1 MIKSLDL
8 QHLKHFFHYASRYKK
23 TAFIG
28 LLMMPISVAANLLF
42 PWLVIQVIDEHLT
55 PGKYNG
61 LMTLIAIMVVVLIV
75 NYIADAFYTYY
86 LRMTGQNAIFDIR
99 MALFKRIL
107 KLPRSYYD
115 KTPTGV
121 TLSRLTSDLEVIGD
135 SFVLG
140 VLSLVKDSIN
150 TLAVLIFMFF
160 INWQL
165 AILVLLV
172 FPPVLMLTQYVRN
185 RLRAMYTIT
194 RSSLAKSTGFLQECL
209 LGVKTVQLYGAEKEV
224 EAKYHRYT
232 QDFLRAQLK
241 TNKYDASLFSV
252 ITGITSI
259 TIGLIIW
266 YGSGKVL
273 AGAVSLGVLI
283 AFINTLEK
291 VFVPLRDFT
300 SQIASIQRSFAAF
313 EHIEE
318 LFVEDLEEQSLT
330 FLPEQ
335 ELADKL
341 VNFDSLEFKNV
352 RFQYNGSGPYVLDDV
367 SFTLN
372 KGEQLALVGTT
383 GSGKSTII
391 RIINKTYMNYEGSI
405 LLNGIE
411 LSSIPKDAML
421 HLFSLMQQDVFLFE
435 KDIEFNISLGAD
447 HINKDAVIDATQYVF
462 AHDFIMALEAQ
473 YQFELENNGSNLSA
487 GQAQLISFARSVA
500 QGGQVMMLDEATSS
514 VDSITENLI
523 QKAIGRLFEEKTV
536 IAIAH
541 RLSTI
546 KHSDQILVL
555 NQGKIVERGNHHQL
569 LTMAGV
575 YARLLTDDTNITG
588 DVDLQL
594 PEVHSDELVSTD
606 KHS

>member
-1 MIKSLDL
+1 MIKSLDV
-8 QHLKHFFHYASRYKK
+8 QHLKHFFHYAKRYKK
-23 TAFIG
+23 TAIIG
-28 LLMMPISVAANLLF
+28 LLMMPISVLANLLF

-55 PGKYNG
+55 PGIYAG
-61 LMTLIAIMVVVLIV
+61 LTLLIAAMLVVLMV
-75 NYIADAFYTYY
+75 NYISDALYTYC
-86 LRMTGQNAIFDIR
+86 LRITGQKAIFDIR

-121 TLSRLTSDLEVIGD
+121 SLSRLTSDLEVIGD

-140 VLSLVKDSIN
+140 VLSLVKDTIN

-165 AILVLLV
+165 ALLVLLV

-185 RLRAMYTIT
+185 RLREMYTIT

-209 LGVKTVQLYGAEKEV
+209 LGVKTVQLYGAEAEV
-224 EAKYHRYT
+224 EAKYQSYT

-273 AGAVSLGVLI
+273 AGFVSLGVLI
-283 AFINTLEK
+283 AFINTLER

-318 LFVEDLEEQSLT
+318 LFVQDLEEQGLTLLPAASLID
-330 FLPEQ
+330 Q
-335 ELADKL
+335 LA
-341 VNFDSLEFKNV
+341 NFKTLEFKNV
-352 RFQYNGSGPYVLDDV
+352 RFRYTESSPYVLDDV

-391 RIINKTYMNYEGSI
+391 RIMNKTYLDYQGSI

-411 LSSIPKDAML
+411 LSSIPKDSML

-435 KDIEFNISLGAD
+435 QDIHFNISLGAQEVTT
-447 HINKDAVIDATQYVF
+447 DAVIDAAQYVY
-462 AHDFIMALEAQ
+462 AHDFILTLADQ
-473 YQFELENNGSNLSA
+473 YQFELINNGSNLSA

-555 NQGKIVERGNHHQL
+555 NKGKIVERGNHQGL
-569 LTMAGV
+569 LAMNGV
-575 YARLLTDDTNITG
+575 YARLLTDNTDIEDDEG
-588 DVDLQL
+588 LLV
-594 PEVHSDELVSTD
+594 PEAV
-606 KHS
+606 

>member
-8 QHLKHFFHYASRYKK
+8 AYLKHFYHFASRYKK
-23 TAFIG
+23 TAVIG

-42 PWLVIQVIDEHLT
+42 PWLVIQVIDKHLT
-55 PGKYNG
+55 PGKYAG
-61 LMTLIAIMVVVLIV
+61 LMTLIAVMLVVLIV
-75 NYIADAFYTYY
+75 NYIADAVYTYC
-86 LRMTGQNAIFDIR
+86 LRKTGQKAVFDIR
-99 MALFKRIL
+99 MALFARIL
-107 KLPRSYYD
+107 TLPRTYFD

-121 TLSRLTSDLEVIGD
+121 TLSRLTSDLEAIGE

-140 VLSLVKDSIN
+140 VLSLLKDSIN

-165 AILVLLV
+165 ALLVLLV

-185 RLRAMYTIT
+185 RLREMFAIT
-194 RSSLAKSTGFLQECL
+194 RSSLAKGTGFLQECL
-209 LGVKTVQLYGAEKEV
+209 LGVKTVQLYGAEEEV
-224 EAKYHRYT
+224 EAKYHGYT
-232 QDFLRAQLK
+232 EDFLRAQLK
-241 TNKYDASLFSV
+241 TNKYDATLFSV
-252 ITGITSI
+252 ISGITTI

-300 SQIASIQRSFAAF
+300 SQIAAIQRSFAAF

-318 LFVEDLEEQSLT
+318 LFVQELEEEGKTLLPAESLK
-330 FLPEQ
+330 
-335 ELADKL
+335 DKL
-341 VNFDSLEFKNV
+341 ANFDSLEFKNV
-352 RFQYNGSGPYVLDDV
+352 RFRYNNTGPYILHDV

-391 RIINKTYMNYEGSI
+391 RIMNKAYMDYEGSI

-411 LSSIPKDAML
+411 LSSIPKASML

-435 KDIEFNISLGAD
+435 ENIHFNISLGAAQISD
-447 HINKDAVIDATQYVF
+447 EAVVDAAQYVY
-462 AHDFIMALEAQ
+462 AHDFILGLPGQ
-473 YQFELENNGSNLSA
+473 YQFELKKSGSNMSA
-487 GQAQLISFARSVA
+487 GQAQLISFARAVA

-523 QKAIGRLFEEKTV
+523 QKAIARLFAEKTV

-546 KHSDQILVL
+546 RHSDQILVL
-555 NQGKIVERGNHHQL
+555 NQGKIVEQGRHEDL
-569 LTMAGV
+569 LAMNGV
-575 YARLLTDDTNITG
+575 YSSLLTDDDNIEDDEG
-588 DVDLQL
+588 ALL
-594 PEVHSDELVSTD
+594 PEPA
-606 KHS
+606 

>member
-1 MIKSLDL
+1 MIKSPDL
-8 QHLKHFFHYASRYKK
+8 QYLKHFYHFAARYKK
-23 TAFIG
+23 TAVIG
-28 LLMMPISVAANLLF
+28 LLMMPISVMANLLF
-42 PWLVIQVIDEHLT
+42 PWLIIQVIDEHLT
-55 PGKYNG
+55 PGKYAG
-61 LMTLIAIMVVVLIV
+61 LMLLIAIMLVVLIV
-75 NYIADAFYTYY
+75 NYIADAIYTYC
-86 LRMTGQNAIFDIR
+86 LRLTGQKAVFDIR

-107 KLPRSYYD
+107 KLPRTYYD

-121 TLSRLTSDLEVIGD
+121 TLSRLTSDLEVIGE

-150 TLAVLIFMFF
+150 TVAVLIFMFF

-165 AILVLLV
+165 ALLVLLV

-185 RLRAMYTIT
+185 RLREMYAIT

-209 LGVKTVQLYGAEKEV
+209 FGVKTVQLYGAEEEV
-224 EAKYHRYT
+224 ESKYHSYT
-232 QDFLRAQLK
+232 EEFLRAQLK
-241 TNKYDASLFSV
+241 TNKYDASLFSI

-266 YGSGKVL
+266 FGSGKVL
-273 AGAVSLGVLI
+273 AGVVSLGVLI

-318 LFVEDLEEQSLT
+318 LFVEDLEEQGQILLSKETLK
-330 FLPEQ
+330 
-335 ELADKL
+335 DKL
-341 VNFDSLEFKNV
+341 ANFESLEFKNV
-352 RFQYNGSGPYVLDDV
+352 RFRYGGIGPYVLDDV
-367 SFTLN
+367 SFKLN
-372 KGEQLALVGTT
+372 KAEQLALVGTT

-391 RIINKTYMNYEGSI
+391 RIMSKTYMDYEGSI

-411 LSSIPKDAML
+411 LSSIPKDSML

-435 KDIEFNISLGAD
+435 QNIHFNISLGAD
-447 HINKDAVIDATQYVF
+447 EISDDAVVDAAQYVY
-462 AHDFIMALEAQ
+462 AHDFILGLPSQ
-473 YQFELENNGSNLSA
+473 YQFELKNSGSNLSA

-523 QKAIGRLFEEKTV
+523 QKAIGRLFEQKTV

-546 KHSDQILVL
+546 RHSDQILVL
-555 NQGKIVERGNHHQL
+555 NQGKIVERGSHQDL
-569 LTMAGV
+569 LAMDGV
-575 YARLLTDDTNITG
+575 YSSLLTDDTNI
-588 DVDLQL
+588 
-594 PEVHSDELVSTD
+594 EYSCNYR
-606 KHS
+606 

>member
-1 MIKSLDL
+1 MIKSPDL
-8 QHLKHFFHYASRYKK
+8 QHLKHFYHYASRYKK
-23 TAFIG
+23 TAVIG

-42 PWLVIQVIDEHLT
+42 PWLIIQVIDKHLT
-55 PGKYNG
+55 PGKYDG
-61 LMTLIAIMVVVLIV
+61 LMWLIAIMLAVLVV
-75 NYIADAFYTYY
+75 NYIADAFYTYC
-86 LRMTGQNAIFDIR
+86 LRMTGQRAVFDIR
-99 MALFKRIL
+99 MALFARIL
-107 KLPRSYYD
+107 KLPRTYFD

-121 TLSRLTSDLEVIGD
+121 TLSRLTSDLEAIGE

-150 TLAVLIFMFF
+150 TFAVLIFMFF

-165 AILVLLV
+165 AMLVLLV

-185 RLRAMYTIT
+185 RLREMYTIT
-194 RSSLAKSTGFLQECL
+194 RSSLAKGTGFLQECL
-209 LGVKTVQLYGAEKEV
+209 LGVKTVQLYGAEREV
-224 EAKYHRYT
+224 ESKYHAYT
-232 QDFLRAQLK
+232 EEFLRAQLK
-241 TNKYDASLFSV
+241 TNKYDATLFSI
-252 ITGITSI
+252 ITGITTI

-266 YGSGKVL
+266 YGAGEIL
-273 AGAVSLGVLI
+273 AGVVSLGVLI

-318 LFVEDLEEQSLT
+318 LFVETLEEQGRTLLSEESLT
-330 FLPEQ
+330 DK
-335 ELADKL
+335 LADF
-341 VNFDSLEFKNV
+341 VSLEFKNV
-352 RFQYNGSGPYVLDDV
+352 RFRYAGTGPYVLDDV
-367 SFTLN
+367 SFMLK

-391 RIINKTYMNYEGSI
+391 RIMNKAYMDYEGSI

-411 LSSIPKDAML
+411 LSSIPKDSML

-435 KDIEFNISLGAD
+435 QNVRFNISLGD
-447 HINKDAVIDATQYVF
+447 DEISDDAVVDAAEYVY
-462 AHDFIMALEAQ
+462 AHDFILGLPSQ
-473 YQFELENNGSNLSA
+473 YQFELKNSGSNLSA
-487 GQAQLISFARSVA
+487 GQTQLISFARAVA

-546 KHSDQILVL
+546 RHSDQILVMS
-555 NQGKIVERGNHHQL
+555 QGKIVEQGNHQEL
-569 LTMAGV
+569 LVMGSV
-575 YARLLTDDTNITG
+575 YASLLTDSSNIE
-588 DVDLQL
+588 D
-594 PEVHSDELVSTD
+594 DEAGVSPAPQ
-606 KHS
+606 

>member
-8 QHLKHFFHYASRYKK
+8 QYLKHFFEFAARYKK
-23 TAFIG
+23 TAIIG
-28 LLMMPISVAANLLF
+28 LLMMPISVLANLLF

-55 PGKYNG
+55 PGVYDG
-61 LMTLIAIMVVVLIV
+61 LMMLIAFMLVVLII
-75 NYIADAFYTYY
+75 NYIADATYTYC
-86 LRMTGQNAIFDIR
+86 LRITGQKAIFDIR
-99 MALFKRIL
+99 MALFERVL

-140 VLSLVKDSIN
+140 VLNLVKDSIN

-165 AILVLLV
+165 ALLVLVV

-185 RLRAMYTIT
+185 RLRAMYKIT

-209 LGVKTVQLYGAEKEV
+209 LGVKTVQLYGAEVEV
-224 EAKYHRYT
+224 EAKYHNYT
-232 QDFLRAQLK
+232 QGFLRAQLK
-241 TNKYDASLFSV
+241 TNKYDASLFSI

-273 AGAVSLGVLI
+273 AGFVSLGVLI

-318 LFVEDLEEQSLT
+318 LFVENIEEQGLT
-330 FLPEQ
+330 LLPEAS
-335 ELADKL
+335 LKDKL
-341 VNFDSLEFKNV
+341 ANFATLEFKHV
-352 RFQYNGSGPYVLDDV
+352 RFQYNGAGPYVLDDV
-367 SFTLN
+367 SFILN

-391 RIINKTYMNYEGSI
+391 RLMNKTYMDYQGSI

-411 LSSIPKDAML
+411 LSRIPKKAML

-435 KDIEFNISLGAD
+435 KDIHFNISLGSEEIQAA
-447 HINKDAVIDATQYVF
+447 AVIDAAEYVY
-462 AHDFIMALEAQ
+462 AHDFILGLADQ
-473 YQFELENNGSNLSA
+473 YQFELKNNGSNLSA
-487 GQAQLISFARSVA
+487 GQAQLISFARSIA

-514 VDSITENLI
+514 VDSVTENLI

-555 NQGKIVERGNHHQL
+555 SQGKIVERGNHHHL
-569 LTMAGV
+569 LAMAGV
-575 YARLLTDDTNITG
+575 YASLLTD
-588 DVDLQL
+588 
-594 PEVHSDELVSTD
+594 STD
-606 KHS
+606 IEDDQELLLPIGA

>member
-1 MIKSLDL
+1 MIKSPDL
-8 QHLKHFFHYASRYKK
+8 QYLKHFYHYASRYKK
-23 TAFIG
+23 TAVIG

-42 PWLVIQVIDEHLT
+42 PWLIIQVIDDHLT
-55 PGKYNG
+55 PGKYDG
-61 LMTLIAIMVVVLIV
+61 LMWLIAIMLVVLVV
-75 NYIADAFYTYY
+75 NYIADAIYTYC
-86 LRMTGQNAIFDIR
+86 LRMTGQKAVFDIR
-99 MALFKRIL
+99 MALFERIL
-107 KLPRSYYD
+107 KLPRTYYD

-121 TLSRLTSDLEVIGD
+121 TLSRLTSDLEVIGE

-150 TLAVLIFMFF
+150 TVAVLIFMFF

-165 AILVLLV
+165 ALLVLLV

-185 RLRAMYTIT
+185 RLREMYAIT
-194 RSSLAKSTGFLQECL
+194 RSSLAKGTGFLQECL
-209 LGVKTVQLYGAEKEV
+209 LGVKTVQLYGAEGEV
-224 EAKYHRYT
+224 ESKYHGYT
-232 QDFLRAQLK
+232 EDFLRAQLK
-241 TNKYDASLFSV
+241 TNKYDATLFSV
-252 ITGITSI
+252 ITGITTI

-266 YGSGKVL
+266 FGSGKVL
-273 AGAVSLGVLI
+273 AGVVSLGVLI

-318 LFVEDLEEQSLT
+318 LFVEDLEEQGRTL
-330 FLPEQ
+330 LPE
-335 ELADKL
+335 ETLKDKL
-341 VNFDSLEFKNV
+341 ANFESLEFKNV
-352 RFQYNGSGPYVLDDV
+352 HFRYGGAGPYVLDDV
-367 SFTLN
+367 SFRIN

-391 RIINKTYMNYEGSI
+391 RIMSKAYMDYEGSI

-411 LSSIPKDAML
+411 LSSIPKDSML

-435 KDIEFNISLGAD
+435 QDIHFNISLGVD
-447 HINKDAVIDATQYVF
+447 EISDDAVVDAAEYVY
-462 AHDFIMALEAQ
+462 AHDFILGLPSQ
-473 YQFELENNGSNLSA
+473 YQFELKNSGSNLSA

-546 KHSDQILVL
+546 RHSDQILVL
-555 NQGKIVERGNHHQL
+555 NRGKIVERGSHQDL
-569 LTMAGV
+569 LAMGGV
-575 YARLLTDDTNITG
+575 YSSLLTDDANIEDDEG
-588 DVDLQL
+588 VLL
-594 PEVHSDELVSTD
+594 PETA
-606 KHS
+606 

>member
-1 MIKSLDL
+1 MIKSLDV
-8 QHLKHFFHYASRYKK
+8 QHLKHFFHYAKRYKK
-23 TAFIG
+23 TAVIG
-28 LLMMPISVAANLLF
+28 LLMMPISVLANLLF
-42 PWLVIQVIDEHLT
+42 PWLVIQVIDQHLT
-55 PGKYNG
+55 PGIYEG
-61 LMTLIAIMVVVLIV
+61 LTLLITAMLVVLIV
-75 NYIADAFYTYY
+75 NYISDALYTYC
-86 LRMTGQNAIFDIR
+86 LRTTGQKAIFDIR

-121 TLSRLTSDLEVIGD
+121 SLSRLTSDLEVIGD

-140 VLSLVKDSIN
+140 VLSLVKDTIN

-165 AILVLLV
+165 ALLVLLV

-185 RLRAMYTIT
+185 RLREMYTIT

-209 LGVKTVQLYGAEKEV
+209 LGVKTVQLYGAEAEV
-224 EAKYHRYT
+224 EAKYQSYT

-241 TNKYDASLFSV
+241 TNKYDASLFSL

-273 AGAVSLGVLI
+273 AGFVSLGVLI

-318 LFVEDLEEQSLT
+318 LFVEGLEEQGLTLLPAASLID
-330 FLPEQ
+330 Q
-335 ELADKL
+335 LA
-341 VNFDSLEFKNV
+341 NFKTLAFKNV
-352 RFQYNGSGPYVLDDV
+352 RFRYSDSGPYVLDDV

-391 RIINKTYMNYEGSI
+391 RIMNKTYLDYQGSI

-411 LSSIPKDAML
+411 LSSIPKDSML

-435 KDIEFNISLGAD
+435 QDIHFNISLGAQEVTT
-447 HINKDAVIDATQYVF
+447 DAVIDAAQYVY
-462 AHDFIMALEAQ
+462 AHDFILTLADQ
-473 YQFELENNGSNLSA
+473 YQFELKNNGSNLSA

-546 KHSDQILVL
+546 KHSDKILVL
-555 NQGKIVERGNHHQL
+555 NKGKIVERGNHQDL
-569 LTMAGV
+569 LAMNGV
-575 YARLLTDDTNITG
+575 YAHLLTDNSDIEDDEG
-588 DVDLQL
+588 LLV
-594 PEVHSDELVSTD
+594 PEAV
-606 KHS
+606 